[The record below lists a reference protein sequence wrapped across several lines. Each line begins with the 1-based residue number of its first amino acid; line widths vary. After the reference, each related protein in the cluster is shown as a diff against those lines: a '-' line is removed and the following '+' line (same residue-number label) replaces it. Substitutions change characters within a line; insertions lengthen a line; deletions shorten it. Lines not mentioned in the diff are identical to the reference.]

1 MTTTHI
7 TNIAHRLDISDYA
20 GAFVEDYDMEK
31 INAEYLEKINQKLPV
46 GIVVAAN
53 GDVISDLEVAGW
65 AREIYWDEIT
75 NEIDVDEI
83 FERND
88 NLAKTD

>member
-20 GAFVEDYDMEK
+20 GALVEDYDMEK
-31 INAEYLEKINQKLPV
+31 INAEYLAKINGLLPV
-46 GIVVAAN
+46 GIEVFEN
-53 GDVISDLEVAGW
+53 GDVISDLDVAGW

-75 NEIDVDEI
+75 AAIDVDEI

-88 NLAKTD
+88 NLATHN